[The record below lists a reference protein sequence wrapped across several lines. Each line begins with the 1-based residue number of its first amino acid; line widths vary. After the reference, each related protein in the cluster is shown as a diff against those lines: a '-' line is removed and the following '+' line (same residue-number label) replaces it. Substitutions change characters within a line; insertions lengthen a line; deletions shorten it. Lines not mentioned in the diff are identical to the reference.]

1 MRNVIRLALIANA
14 VLSLTITG
22 CATVQPGSP
31 EAIYREQQEQKQ
43 QQKKHASESVAEA
56 PSWFTELPP
65 DGIVIYAATTNYS
78 TEMQLAID
86 KAIQD
91 AKGQLAD
98 KVQGVISGKTKQFI
112 AESGMSENVQVV
124 SDLQKISINLFTNVD
139 LAGYSIQ
146 KQKVI
151 PQGTGFRS
159 YVLMIYPL
167 GQANRILLEKIKAN
181 AILNSKLAATEA
193 YAELER
199 EIQVAKS
206 VAP

>member
-1 MRNVIRLALIANA
+1 MRKSIRLSTIVNVA
-14 VLSLTITG
+14 LSLAITG
-22 CATVQPGSP
+22 CAAVKPGSP
-31 EAIYREQQEQKQ
+31 EALYREQQEQKQ
-43 QQKKHASESVAEA
+43 QLKKQAAESVAEA
-56 PSWFTELPP
+56 PSWFTDLPP

-112 AESGMSENVQVV
+112 AESGMAENVQVV

-146 KQKVI
+146 KQKAI
-151 PQGTGFRS
+151 SQGTGFRS

-167 GQANRILLEKIKAN
+167 GQANRMLLEKIKAN
-181 AILNSKLAATEA
+181 TILNSKLAATEA

-199 EIQVAKS
+199 EIQAAKRG
-206 VAP
+206 AP

>member
-1 MRNVIRLALIANA
+1 MRNVIKLALVANV
-14 VLSLTITG
+14 VLSLAITG
-22 CATVQPGSP
+22 CATVQSGSP

-43 QQKKHASESVAEA
+43 QLKKQAAESVAEA

-112 AESGMSENVQVV
+112 AESGMAENVQVV
-124 SDLQKISINLFTNVD
+124 SDLQKISISLFTNVN
-139 LAGYSIQ
+139 LAGYSVQ

-159 YVLMIYPL
+159 YVLMHYPL
-167 GQANRILLEKIKAN
+167 GQANRLLLEKIKAN
-181 AILNSKLAATEA
+181 TILNSKLAATEA

-199 EIQVAKS
+199 EVQSAKNG
-206 VAP
+206 AP